1 MLRSRDIS
9 VGKYY
14 VNNARK
20 IAREVI
26 ETDDKTVTFNTYH
39 LDTGNSCSSP
49 SQCTRRDF
57 THWADREASPAE
69 LAGLKDRLMEAL
81 LYSPQMPAPEKPQEI
96 SIDPAVSP
104 LVGTSLS
111 LHQPI

>member
-39 LDTGNSCSSP
+39 LDTGNSCSYP

-57 THWADREASPAE
+57 THWADHEATPTE
-69 LAGLKDRLMEAL
+69 LAGLKERLMEAS
-81 LYSPQMPAPEKPQEI
+81 LYSPRVPAPEEPQEI
-96 SIDPAVSP
+96 SIDRAVTP
-104 LVGTSLS
+104 LVGTSLP

>member
-39 LDTGNSCSSP
+39 LDTGNSCSTP

-57 THWADREASPAE
+57 THWADREATPTE

-81 LYSPQMPAPEKPQEI
+81 LYSPRMPTPEKPPEI
-96 SIDPAVSP
+96 SVDQAVNP
-104 LVGTSLS
+104 LAGTSLS
-111 LHQPI
+111 LHRLI

>member
-20 IAREVI
+20 IAREVL

-39 LDTGNSCSSP
+39 LDTGNSCSYP

-57 THWADREASPAE
+57 MHWADHEATPTE
-69 LAGLKDRLMEAL
+69 LASLKDRLMEAL
-81 LYSPQMPAPEKPQEI
+81 LYSPRVPAREEPQEI
-96 SIDPAVSP
+96 SIDQAAKPMVR
-104 LVGTSLS
+104 TSLS